1 VNTHLKVQKLGE
13 GGFGEVYKGFIRE
26 LDDYVAVKR
35 VSRGSRQRIK
45 EYASEVKIIG
55 QLRLSNLVQLNG

>member
-1 VNTHLKVQKLGE
+1 LGKE
-13 GGFGEVYKGFIRE
+13 VLGKVYKGFIRK

-35 VSRGSRQRIK
+35 VSRGSRQCIK

-55 QLRLSNLVQLNG
+55 QLRLRNLVQLI